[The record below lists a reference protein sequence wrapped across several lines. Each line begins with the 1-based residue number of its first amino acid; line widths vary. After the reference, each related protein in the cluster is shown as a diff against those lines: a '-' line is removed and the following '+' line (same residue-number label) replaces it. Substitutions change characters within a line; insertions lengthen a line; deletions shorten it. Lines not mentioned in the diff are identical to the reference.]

1 MAGPLAAA
9 AALAPIITIGP
20 VTADAVPLIISP
32 VLPRTLLRFLGFT
45 ESSPASARLRLIASS
60 AVHSSWNSSN
70 SIRPLWSLSY
80 FTSSSF
86 ALPESIS
93 SFTVSRALRSSL

>member
-1 MAGPLAAA
+1 MERSFFEMKKLPVFMALSSAFLA
-9 AALAPIITIGP
+9 
-20 VTADAVPLIISP
+20 
-32 VLPRTLLRFLGFT
+32 
-45 ESSPASARLRLIASS
+45 SSVASAARLRLIASS

-86 ALPESIS
+86 ALPESS
-93 SFTVSRALRSSL
+93 VSFTVSRALRSSL